1 MKNFLKKVFWLLP
14 LSLNVKNSIRRF
26 LLFDLQFIL
35 RKILFYKTKVYPS
48 LINLDDTNCDLN
60 KIKIK
65 FAITKNPTVSIIIPV
80 HNQIRF
86 TINLLLSILKFKQET
101 DYEVIV
107 INDASNDETQRIL
120 KKIPGLRLINNKAN
134 LGFLL
139 SCNKASKV
147 AKGMYIYFLNN
158 DTMMVDNLWLDSL
171 IQLIKVDDTVG
182 AVGSKLIYPNYF
194 LQEAGGLI
202 WRDGSAWNYGRL
214 KNPDHPLYNFV
225 REVDYCSAASLLVRK
240 NLLNKFGGFDHQF
253 APAYCED
260 SDFCLTLKSNNYKV
274 LYQPLSKVVHYEGI
288 SCGKN
293 DSQNSI
299 KAYQKINQKKFYKK
313 WKNYLSSYPK
323 NDKNSEQ
330 NYLRGSNFKVMV
342 IDSMIPMPDRDAGS
356 HTMFNLI
363 KMLLSMRFSVT
374 FIADSNLK
382 YYPKYTQDLQ
392 QIGVRVE
399 YFPYTYNVKQYLK
412 KNINQYDVALLSR
425 PLIFLSYYQLIKQF
439 NSNIKIIYEAA
450 DIHSLRLKREANLSC
465 KILNSEFTQINRAE
479 IEAFKHSDLVIL
491 RSQFELQ
498 FAKKNFQAKKIIYLP
513 IVMDF
518 GSLIINKFNNRE
530 GIAFVGNYLHRPN
543 IDAIHFFFDE
553 IFLKNKEVE
562 KIPIYIVGHSLP
574 EALKVKLKKYSN
586 VKIVGHVEDLNLFL
600 SKVRLTV
607 APLRFGA
614 GIKGK
619 VAFSMAN
626 QVPVIGTSVAF
637 EGFPAELNQMKYDD
651 PNLFSEAIIKF
662 YNDPR
667 LWSKVSR
674 QLYEISTQL
683 FRYEFVQ
690 QSLKKELK
698 ALDLK
703 IR

>member
-48 LINLDDTNCDLN
+48 LINLDDPNCDLN

-65 FAITKNPTVSIIIPV
+65 FAIKKNPTVSIIIPV

-86 TINLLLSILKFKQET
+86 TINLLLSILKFKQQT

-107 INDASNDETQRIL
+107 INDASNDETQTIL
-120 KKIPGLRLINNKAN
+120 KNIPGLRLINNKTN
-134 LGFLL
+134 LGFLF
-139 SCNKASKV
+139 SCNKATKA
-147 AKGMYIYFLNN
+147 AKGKYIYFLNN
-158 DTMMVDNLWLDSL
+158 DTMMVDNFWLDTL

-182 AVGSKLIYPNYF
+182 AVGSKLIYPNNI
-194 LQEAGGLI
+194 LQEAGGII

-240 NLLNKFGGFDHQF
+240 DLFKKFGGFDQQF

-260 SDFCLTLKSNNYKV
+260 SDFCLTLKNNSYKV

-288 SCGKN
+288 SCGKIAV
-293 DSQNSI
+293 QNSI
-299 KAYQKINQKKFYKK
+299 KAYQEINQKKFYKK
-313 WKNYLSSYPK
+313 WKSYLSSYPK
-323 NDKNSEQ
+323 NDRDAEQ
-330 NYLRGSNFKVMV
+330 NFIRGSNYRVLV
-342 IDSMIPMPDRDAGS
+342 IDSTIPMPDRDAGS

-363 KMLLSMRFSVT
+363 KMLLSMRFSIT
-374 FIADSNLK
+374 FIADSNLQ
-382 YYPKYTQDLQ
+382 YHPKYTKDMQ
-392 QIGVRVE
+392 QMGVLVE

-412 KNINQYDVALLSR
+412 KNIAQYDLALLSR
-425 PLIFLSYYQLIKQF
+425 PLIFSSYYQLIKQF

-450 DIHSLRLKREANLSC
+450 DIHSLRLKRESNLYN
-465 KILNSEFTQINRAE
+465 INLNAEFTQTNRAE
-479 IEAFKHSDLVIL
+479 IEAFKNSDFVIL

-513 IVMDF
+513 IVMEF
-518 GSLIINKFNNRE
+518 GSLIKNKFNNRE

-543 IDAIHFFFDE
+543 VDAIHFFFDE
-553 IFLKNKEVE
+553 IFLKNKEVQ
-562 KIPIYIVGHSLP
+562 KISIYIVGHSLP
-574 EALKVKLKKYSN
+574 EALKLKLKKYSN

-600 SKVRLTV
+600 SKVRLTI

-637 EGFPAELNQMKYDD
+637 EGFPAELNQMRYDD
-651 PNLFSEAIIKF
+651 PTLFSAAIINF
-662 YNDPR
+662 YNDSS
-667 LWSKVSR
+667 LWNKVSR
-674 QLYEISTQL
+674 QSYEISTQL

-698 ALDLK
+698 SLGLK